1 MANTKLEKALYGPS
15 MTEVALGA
23 ILGVIIG
30 VLVAAVY
37 LVFKPVLTVKQ
48 MPKEIS
54 RSAVYY
60 VPGSESSAKSKGWQ
74 AKQKLFVAGS
84 AFQMS
89 EEELNAW
96 AATLGAPASAAKPA
110 DKAKPPGKPKPEDR
124 GGEKSAAA
132 PAAAFL
138 IPSAPNFRVV
148 DGKLQIGL
156 KCTLNYF
163 GLTYDVTVQATGGFR
178 KSGDQLQ
185 FEPESVF
192 MGSCPLHLLPAA
204 SNALVTTLVAKQKT
218 TDEMRLAWTKLT
230 AVTVE
235 GGVLKFAVQ

>member
-23 ILGVIIG
+23 ILGLIIG

-37 LVFKPVLTVKQ
+37 LVFKPVVIVKQ
-48 MPKEIS
+48 LPKEIS
-54 RSAVYY
+54 RSTVYY

-74 AKQKLFVAGS
+74 AKQKLFAAGS

-96 AATLGAPASAAKPA
+96 AATLGAPTSTAKPAKPA
-110 DKAKPPGKPKPEDR
+110 DKAKPPGKPED
-124 GGEKSAAA
+124 KAA
-132 PAAAFL
+132 PAEAFL
-138 IPSAPNFRVV
+138 IPSAPNFRIV

-163 GLTYDVTVQATGGFR
+163 GLTYDVTVQATGNFR

-204 SNALVTTLVAKQKT
+204 SNALVSALVAKQKK
-218 TDEMRLAWTKLT
+218 TDELRLAWTKLT
-230 AVTVE
+230 AVTIE
-235 GGVLKFAVQ
+235 GGVVKFAVQ